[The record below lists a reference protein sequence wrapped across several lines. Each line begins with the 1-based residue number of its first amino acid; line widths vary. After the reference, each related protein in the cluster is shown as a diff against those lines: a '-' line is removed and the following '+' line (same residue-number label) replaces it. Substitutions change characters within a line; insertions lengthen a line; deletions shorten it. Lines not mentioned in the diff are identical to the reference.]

1 LVWPIDFSDVVKA
14 RERLQPYLSPTPL
27 RSYAPLDEALGLHVL
42 VKHENHN
49 PTNCFKIRN
58 GLSALTALTPEERRR
73 GVITATRG
81 NHGQGLAW
89 AGRKLN
95 VPITVCVPLR
105 NNIEKNE
112 AIRGFGAELI
122 EEGRDYDESVEVMN
136 RIARERGLRT
146 IHSTNE
152 AWVIAGAATLSLEML
167 EQADAMGKALDAAMY
182 AVGGGSQAVG
192 AMTVFRKLRPTV
204 AVYGVQAE
212 KASAI
217 YDSWKAGKPVTHQ
230 SADTI
235 ADGVATKMSYA
246 MTFDA
251 LRKGLTDFILVSEEE
266 IAEAIRLLLK
276 TTHNLAEGAGAVGLA
291 GLRKHTSRL
300 RNKTVA
306 IVISGSNIDQPTLQ
320 RVLRPPS

>member
-1 LVWPIDFSDVVKA
+1 MGETL
-14 RERLQPYLSPTPL
+14 
-27 RSYAPLDEALGLHVL
+27 EA
-42 VKHENHN
+42 
-49 PTNCFKIRN
+49 
-58 GLSALTALTPEERRR
+58 
-73 GVITATRG
+73 
-81 NHGQGLAW
+81 
-89 AGRKLN
+89 
-95 VPITVCVPLR
+95 
-105 NNIEKNE
+105 
-112 AIRGFGAELI
+112 AI
-122 EEGRDYDESVEVMN
+122 
-136 RIARERGLRT
+136 
-146 IHSTNE
+146 
-152 AWVIAGAATLSLEML
+152 
-167 EQADAMGKALDAAMY
+167 Y

>member
-1 LVWPIDFSDVVKA
+1 LIWPIDFSEVLKA
-14 RERLQPYLSPTPL
+14 RERLRPYLSPTPL
-27 RSYAPLDEALGLHVL
+27 RSYPPLDEALGLHVL

-58 GLSALTALTPEERRR
+58 GLSALTALPPEERPR
-73 GVITATRG
+73 GVIAATRG

-89 AGRKLN
+89 AGRKLG
-95 VPITVCVPLR
+95 VPVTVCVPLG
-105 NNIEKNE
+105 NNAEKNE
-112 AIRGFGAELI
+112 AIRGFGATLV

-136 RIARERGLRT
+136 RIARERGLRP

-152 AWVIAGAATLSLEML
+152 AAVIAGAATLSLEML
-167 EQADAMGKALDAAMY
+167 EQADAMGESLDAAIF

-192 AMTVFRKLRPTV
+192 AMTVFKKLRPAV

-251 LRKGLTDFILVSEEE
+251 LREGLADFVTVSEEE

-291 GLRKHTSRL
+291 GLRKLASRL